1 MRKKKG
7 NEKFLKFDEI
17 FEEVNSV
24 ITTKNK
30 LNAIIDKLEK
40 DSKIFTQNGKIYTA

>member
-17 FEEVNSV
+17 FEEVKSV
-24 ITTKNK
+24 ITTKKK
-30 LNAIIDKLEK
+30 LDAIIANLEK
-40 DSKIFTQNGKIYTA
+40 DSKIFT